1 MKLLLLCI
9 AVALLAGCTET
20 TNDSI
25 RDASAPAASRV
36 VCASPAVVEIVFA
49 LGCGES
55 VVGVSDHTIYP
66 PEALLKEKI
75 GSWTHPNRERLLVL
89 KPDLILTQGRHETL
103 ASFAKEYGIRLCAVR
118 LDTLNDFFDAVTVIA
133 EALGES
139 ERGARLNA
147 EITAQLDAV
156 RAKTTGAPIP
166 ATLILLG
173 RMPGA
178 MNGLT
183 TAGPGTFLNDMLA
196 LSGGSNVFADA
207 IGMYPIISKESLLAR
222 NPEVILEIQ
231 PGGLPDK
238 DAALRLEEDWREFKS
253 IAAVQDR
260 RIHVLT
266 NDFLL
271 IPGPRLGK
279 IALDIAGAL
288 HPGLFQE

>member
-1 MKLLLLCI
+1 M
-9 AVALLAGCTET
+9 
-20 TNDSI
+20 
-25 RDASAPAASRV
+25 
-36 VCASPAVVEIVFA
+36 
-49 LGCGES
+49 
-55 VVGVSDHTIYP
+55 
-66 PEALLKEKI
+66 
-75 GSWTHPNRERLLVL
+75 
-89 KPDLILTQGRHETL
+89 
-103 ASFAKEYGIRLCAVR
+103 R
-118 LDTLNDFFDAVTVIA
+118 LDTLNDLFDAVTVIA

-147 EITAQLDAV
+147 GITAELDAA
-156 RAKTTGAPIP
+156 RAKITGAPTP

-183 TAGPGTFLNDMLA
+183 TAGPGTFLNDVVA

-238 DAALRLEEDWREFKS
+238 DAALRLADDWREFKS
-253 IAAVQDR
+253 VAAVQNR

-271 IPGPRLGK
+271 IPGPRVGK